1 MKRTRLGLFG
11 LLVVALLSVAVEP
24 ALAQSINERMITNLN
39 QSLLYVAIPITV
51 LVEAILIYTVVKYRN
66 NDDPQPTRE
75 NRRLEITWTITTA
88 IILLFVG
95 LASFVVLA
103 NPYIS
108 LVPDAA
114 AGSQSQAQ
122 QQVGADVMMNQ
133 SGATAPTE
141 GDAVEV
147 EVVAFQW
154 GWTFHYPEAGVN
166 SSSTLAIPN
175 GTDVYF
181 HVTSTDVIHAVH
193 APELG
198 LKQDAIPGQYNT
210 IKTNA
215 TEPGQYQLYCA
226 EFCGSGHS
234 GMLAEVNTMND
245 QKYQQWLNEGQSSGS
260 GGNSMGGNATGSNSS
275 GQVAAPDI

>member
-166 SSSTLAIPN
+166 ASSTLAIPN

-215 TEPGQYQLYCA
+215 TEPGSYQLYCA

-234 GMLAEVNTMND
+234 GMLANMTVMPQDE
-245 QKYQQWLNEGQSSGS
+245 YQGWLDEQESS
-260 GGNSMGGNATGSNSS
+260 GGNASADGNASANSS
-275 GQVAAPDI
+275 AIGAVSAKPA